1 MKLQSKERIIKV
13 FHHHP
18 FPFLVQVVKTIA
30 ASFPFFFL
38 LYLISPALSYNI
50 VVIANIIIIAV
61 FSLVIIY
68 LALIYWLDK
77 LVITNKRAIHI
88 DWLVLSKRIEGEA
101 LLYDIQDIHTQ
112 ESGLLS
118 AFYLFD
124 YGLLRLE
131 TASSKTTITFT
142 EAPDPEGIK
151 AFMTNYIEA
160 CRPNTTCDIVEANA
174 TTKPALEA

>member
-1 MKLQSKERIIKV
+1 MKLQSNEKIIKI

-18 FPFLVQVVKTIA
+18 FPFLVQMIKVVG

-38 LYLISPALSYNI
+38 LYLISPSLSYNAI
-50 VVIANIIIIAV
+50 VIANLIIIGI

-88 DWLVLSKRIEGEA
+88 DWIFLSKRVEGEA

-112 ESGLLS
+112 EKGLLS
-118 AFYLFD
+118 ALYLFD
-124 YGLLRLE
+124 YGTIRLE
-131 TASSKTTITFT
+131 TASSKTTITF
-142 EAPDPEGIK
+142 EQAPDPEGIK
-151 AFMTNYIEA
+151 AFLTDYIEA
-160 CRPNTTCDIVEANA
+160 CRPNSACDTDIAKVTT
-174 TTKPALEA
+174 

>member
-1 MKLQSKERIIKV
+1 MKLQSNERIIKV

-18 FPFLVQVVKTIA
+18 FPFLIQILKAIA

-38 LYLISPALSYNI
+38 LYLLSPALSYNVI
-50 VVIANIIIIAV
+50 VIANLIIIGI
-61 FSLVIIY
+61 FSLVILY

-77 LVITNKRAIHI
+77 LVITNKRAVHV
-88 DWLVLSKRIEGEA
+88 DWIFLSKRIEGEA

-112 ESGLLS
+112 EKGFLS

-124 YGLLRLE
+124 YGLIRLE
-131 TASSKTTITFT
+131 TASSKTTISFT

-151 AFMTNYIEA
+151 VFMTNHIEA
-160 CRPNTTCDIVEANA
+160 CRPNTVCDIDTAA
-174 TTKPALEA
+174 TPA